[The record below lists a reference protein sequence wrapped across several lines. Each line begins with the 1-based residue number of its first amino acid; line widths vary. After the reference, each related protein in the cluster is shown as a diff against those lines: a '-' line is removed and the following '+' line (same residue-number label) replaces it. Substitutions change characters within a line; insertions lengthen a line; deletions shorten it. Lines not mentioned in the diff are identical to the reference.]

1 MLNQDRR
8 NVNASKQP
16 DRNNEDEEIMVPYSR
31 VLYIAWDRDVGL
43 ILQALRSAKGLS
55 QPQLASLTR
64 GVVSEGTVQSLELGR
79 VDSVSRKKLDALL
92 DALGRD
98 VRDLFPTVTVKNI

>member
-8 NVNASKQP
+8 NVNTSNNQ
-16 DRNNEDEEIMVPYSR
+16 NNEEEEIMVPYSR
-31 VLYIAWDRDVGL
+31 VLYIAWDKDVGVR
-43 ILQALRSAKGLS
+43 LQGIRNTKGLS
-55 QPQLASLTR
+55 QPQLARLTN

-92 DALGRD
+92 GVLGCD
-98 VRDLFPTVTVKNI
+98 VRSLFPSVTVKNI

>member
-1 MLNQDRR
+1 M
-8 NVNASKQP
+8 
-16 DRNNEDEEIMVPYSR
+16 
-31 VLYIAWDRDVGL
+31 
-43 ILQALRSAKGLS
+43 LQALRSAKGLS